1 MTNEGS
7 MVEAQAARG
16 EDQGGSIKELIE
28 FILLSAVL
36 LGVLCIIICKK
47 FNLFF

>member
-1 MTNEGS
+1 MTSEGS

-28 FILLSAVL
+28 FLVIAVILVSMVGLL
-36 LGVLCIIICKK
+36 LGTKL
-47 FNLFF
+47 NQL